1 MLAATGTDSRPMP
14 DSRRFPAFGCLPVH
28 RRFARPSV
36 HLYHP
41 ASHPDLENGR
51 TMTLDFTVD
60 TRSVLGKQT
69 KRLRRAGTVPGVVF
83 GKGTESIPVQVD
95 AKRFEGL
102 YHAAGRTTIFQ
113 LTVAGAGAKS
123 AIIKSVQRHPLSG
136 RAVHVD
142 FFLPDLNVE
151 MQVDVPLV
159 FLGEAPAIEVT
170 GGSLFTA
177 LDHIKVRALPADLPH
192 EITVDVT
199 SLIDLEAA
207 IHVSDLPVDAERV
220 TVLNDADELVAKVMP
235 PRVIEEEP
243 VAEVEGEEGE
253 EGVEGEGGAGEA
265 GAEGAPAAEP
275 DRRSAPDRED

>member
-1 MLAATGTDSRPMP
+1 MP
-14 DSRRFPAFGCLPVH
+14 ELRRFRGLRP
-28 RRFARPSV
+28 FAHPSV

-41 ASHPDLENGR
+41 ASHSDLENGR
-51 TMTLDFTVD
+51 PMTLDFTVD

-83 GKGTESIPVQVD
+83 GKGTESVPVQVD
-95 AKRFEGL
+95 AKRLEVL
-102 YHAAGRTTIFQ
+102 YRAAGRTTIFQ

-151 MQVDVPLV
+151 MQVDVPLI
-159 FLGEAPAIEVT
+159 FIGEAPAIEVT

-199 SLIDLEAA
+199 PLIDLEAA
-207 IHVSDLPVDAERV
+207 IHVSDLPFDAARV

-235 PRVIEEEP
+235 PRVVEEEP
-243 VAEVEGEEGE
+243 VAEVEGEEGAEGAEGE
-253 EGVEGEGGAGEA
+253 EGVDEV
-265 GAEGAPAAEP
+265 GAEGSPAGEP
-275 DRRSAPDRED
+275 DRRSAPERED

>member
-1 MLAATGTDSRPMP
+1 
-14 DSRRFPAFGCLPVH
+14 
-28 RRFARPSV
+28 
-36 HLYHP
+36 
-41 ASHPDLENGR
+41 
-51 TMTLDFTVD
+51 MTLDFTVD

-95 AKRFEGL
+95 AKRLEVL
-102 YHAAGRTTIFQ
+102 YRAAGRTTIFQ
-113 LTVAGAGAKS
+113 LTVAGDGAKS

-142 FFLPDLNVE
+142 FFLPDLDVE

-159 FLGEAPAIEVT
+159 FIGVAPAIEVT

-177 LDHIKVRALPADLPH
+177 LGHIKVRALPADLPH

-199 SLIDLEAA
+199 PLIDLEAA
-207 IHVSDLPVDAERV
+207 IHVSDLPFDAERV

-253 EGVEGEGGAGEA
+253 EGVEGVEGEEGAGEA
-265 GAEGAPAAEP
+265 GAEGSPAGDA
-275 DRRSAPDRED
+275 DRRSGPARED

>member
-1 MLAATGTDSRPMP
+1 
-14 DSRRFPAFGCLPVH
+14 
-28 RRFARPSV
+28 
-36 HLYHP
+36 
-41 ASHPDLENGR
+41 
-51 TMTLDFTVD
+51 MTLDFTVD

-83 GKGTESIPVQVD
+83 GKGKESIPVQVD
-95 AKRFEGL
+95 AKRFESL

-113 LTVAGAGAKS
+113 LTVPGAGVKS

-142 FFLPDLNVE
+142 FFLPDLLVE

-159 FLGEAPAIEVT
+159 FFGEPPAIEVT

-199 SLIDLEAA
+199 PLIDLEAA
-207 IHVSDLPVDAERV
+207 IHVSDLPFDAERV
-220 TVLNDADELVAKVMP
+220 TVLNDPDELVAKVMP

-243 VAEVEGEEGE
+243 VAEAEGEEGE
-253 EGVEGEGGAGEA
+253 EGAEGEVGAEGEA
-265 GAEGAPAAEP
+265 GAEGGTEAGPAA
-275 DRRSAPDRED
+275 AEDAR

>member
-1 MLAATGTDSRPMP
+1 
-14 DSRRFPAFGCLPVH
+14 
-28 RRFARPSV
+28 
-36 HLYHP
+36 
-41 ASHPDLENGR
+41 
-51 TMTLDFTVD
+51 MTLDFTVD

-83 GKGTESIPVQVD
+83 GKGTESIPVQVE
-95 AKRFEGL
+95 AKRFEVL
-102 YHAAGRTTIFQ
+102 YRAAGRTTIFQ
-113 LTVAGAGAKS
+113 LTVAGDGAKS

-142 FFLPDLNVE
+142 FFLPDLSVE

-159 FLGEAPAIEVT
+159 FIGEAPAIEGT

-177 LDHIKVRALPADLPH
+177 LDHIKVRALPADLPR

-199 SLIDLEAA
+199 PLIDLEAA
-207 IHVSDLPVDAERV
+207 IHVSDLPFDAERV

-253 EGVEGEGGAGEA
+253 EGVEGEEGAGEA
-265 GAEGAPAAEP
+265 GAEGSPEGET